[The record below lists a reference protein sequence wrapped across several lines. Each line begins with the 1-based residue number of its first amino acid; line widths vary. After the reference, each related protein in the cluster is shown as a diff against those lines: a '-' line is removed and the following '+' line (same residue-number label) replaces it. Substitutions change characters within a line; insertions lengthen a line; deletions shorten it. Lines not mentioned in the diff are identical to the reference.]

1 MRRIFSFLFLVLGFW
16 FLVFPQTVH
25 GYELLPAG
33 QVINSDYFQSGQA
46 VQIDGDIN
54 GDVFLLGG
62 IIVVN
67 GKINGDLFALGGKIN
82 INGAVENNV
91 RVMGGDVTL
100 NGPVDHNVFLACGS
114 CNVTGQT
121 TIAGSLLVSAGNAQ
135 IAPNK
140 IGRGFRFF
148 GNRLFLNSAINNEA
162 FVVANQEFLL
172 GSQASVSS
180 VLKYTGNT
188 QVVLEPGATVAG
200 NIVFQKNNPQENFP
214 RFFGAR
220 TILQSYQK
228 IKPLTEFLGFAVSA
242 LIGFIFLGLFPKGF
256 EKVANAIENKPVASL
271 GWGVII
277 ALGLPVVT
285 VLFAL
290 TIVGIPVS
298 LVLILLAYLI
308 WIASQYLTA
317 FFLGR
322 KIMLQRF
329 GERRG
334 WALFLGL
341 FLIYLLGLIP
351 VLGNLIKLFLVLLAL
366 GAITLAYKQPI
377 IIEQKP
383 LPFFD
388 PVASPRVSRTKKVR

>member
-1 MRRIFSFLFLVLGFW
+1 MHRIFCFLLLIVYCSLFIA
-16 FLVFPQTVH
+16 PRAVH

-54 GDVFLLGG
+54 GDVFLAGG

-67 GKINGDLFALGGKIN
+67 GKINGDLFALGGKID
-82 INGAVENNV
+82 INGPVENNV
-91 RVMGGDVTL
+91 RVAGGDVTL
-100 NGPVDHNVFLACGS
+100 NGPVGRNVFLACGS
-114 CNVTGQT
+114 CNVTGQA

-148 GNRLFLNSAINNEA
+148 GQRLFLNSAINNEA

-172 GSQASVSS
+172 GSQASISS
-180 VLKYTGNT
+180 VLKYTGNSA
-188 QVVLEPGATVAG
+188 VVTEPGATIAG
-200 NIVFQKNNPQENFP
+200 NIVFQKTSPQENFP

-228 IKPLTEFLGFAVSA
+228 IKPLTEFFGFAVSA
-242 LIGFIFLGLFPKGF
+242 LIGFILLGLFPKGF

-298 LVLILLAYLI
+298 LVLILLAYLV

-351 VLGNLIKLFLVLLAL
+351 VLGNLIKLFLVLLTL

-377 IIEQKP
+377 IIEPNLIPDRRKFP
-383 LPFFD
+383 
-388 PVASPRVSRTKKVR
+388 AKRRG

>member
-1 MRRIFSFLFLVLGFW
+1 MRRNFCFLLLIVYCSLFIA
-16 FLVFPQTVH
+16 PQVVH

-54 GDVFLLGG
+54 GDVFLAGG

-67 GKINGDLFALGGKIN
+67 GKINGDLFVLGGKIN

-91 RVMGGDVTL
+91 RVAGGDVTL
-100 NGPVDHNVFLACGS
+100 NGSVGHNVFLACGS
-114 CNVTGQT
+114 CNVTGQA

-135 IAPNK
+135 ISPNK
-140 IGRGFRFF
+140 IGRGFRFL

-162 FVVANQEFLL
+162 FVVANREFLL
-172 GSQASVSS
+172 GSQASISS

-188 QVVLEPGATVAG
+188 EVVLEPGATVAG
-200 NIVFQKNNPQENFP
+200 NIVFQKNNPRENFP

-351 VLGNLIKLFLVLLAL
+351 VLGNLIKLFLVLLTL

-377 IIEQKP
+377 IIEPNLIPARQKFP
-383 LPFFD
+383 
-388 PVASPRVSRTKKVR
+388 AKRRG